1 MALSLKIAGATFTKF
16 VGVASTPVLL
26 NTLGLPLTRS
36 GNEAAGYNY
45 TTASGGSAYLSS
57 VKLPAGNSGELI
69 TKMTSDGQGLTI
81 IMSPVRTN
89 AVYGTAGNYGVLPYT
104 PSIIRIVANGV
115 TGIVPNVANIPF
127 VSGMLFKIT
136 RTGNAWTA
144 SVSTDEGVTW
154 VLIHNYAVLSDVDM
168 YPCIQS
174 TGAGTAT
181 AANLQLTSAVV
192 V

>member
-16 VGVASTPVLL
+16 VGVSGTPVLL
-26 NTLGLPLTRS
+26 NTLVSPLTRS

-45 TTASGGSAYLSS
+45 TTASDGSAYLSS
-57 VKLPAGNSGELI
+57 VKLPAGISGELI
-69 TKMTSDGQGLTI
+69 TKLTSDGQGLTI

-89 AVYGTAGNYGVLPYT
+89 AEYGTAGNYGVLSYI
-104 PSIIRIVANGV
+104 PSVIRIVANGV
-115 TGIVPNVANIPF
+115 TNIVPNVANIPF

-154 VLIHNYAVLSDVDM
+154 VLIHNYAILSDVDM

-181 AANLQLTSAVV
+181 AANLQLFNAVV

>member
-16 VGVASTPVLL
+16 VGVSGTPVLL
-26 NTLGLPLTRS
+26 NTLVSPLTRS

-45 TTASGGSAYLSS
+45 TAASGGSAYLSS
-57 VKLPAGNSGELI
+57 VKLPAGISGELI
-69 TKMTSDGQGLTI
+69 TKLTSDGQGLTI

-89 AVYGTAGNYGVLPYT
+89 AEYGTAGNYGVLSYI
-104 PSIIRIVANGV
+104 PSVIRIVANGV
-115 TGIVPNVANIPF
+115 TNIVPNVANIPF

-144 SVSTDEGVTW
+144 SVSTDEGDTW
-154 VLIHNYAVLSDVDM
+154 VLIHNYAILSDVDM

-181 AANLQLTSAVV
+181 AANLQLTNAVV

>member
-16 VGVASTPVLL
+16 VGVSGTPVLL
-26 NTLGLPLTRS
+26 NTLVSPLTRS

-45 TTASGGSAYLSS
+45 TTANDGSAYLSS

-69 TKMTSDGQGLTI
+69 TKLTSDGQGLTI

-89 AVYGTAGNYGVLPYT
+89 AVYATAGNYGVLSYT
-104 PSIIRIVANGV
+104 LSVIRIVANGV
-115 TGIVPNVANIPF
+115 TGIVPNVADIPF

-144 SVSTDEGVTW
+144 SVSTDEGFTW
-154 VLIHNYAVLSDVDM
+154 VLIHNYAILSDVDM

-181 AANLQLTSAVV
+181 AANLQLTNAVV

>member
-16 VGVASTPVLL
+16 VGASGTPVLL
-26 NTLGLPLTRS
+26 NTLVSPLTRS

-45 TTASGGSAYLSS
+45 TTASGGEAYLSS

-69 TKMTSDGQGLTI
+69 TKLTSDGQGLTI
-81 IMSPVRTN
+81 IMSPVRTD
-89 AVYGTAGNYGVLPYT
+89 AAYGTAGNYGVLSYT
-104 PSIIRIVANGV
+104 LSVIRIVANGV

-154 VLIHNYAVLSDVDM
+154 VLIHNYDILSDVDM

-181 AANLQLTSAVV
+181 AANLQLTNAVV